1 MKSTNVKESTYFD
14 FDVENND
21 KDSQFKVEN
30 QVRI

>member
-1 MKSTNVKESTYFD
+1 MKTTNVKESTYFD

>member
-1 MKSTNVKESTYFD
+1 MKPTNVKESTYID

>member
-1 MKSTNVKESTYFD
+1 MKSTDVKESTYFD